1 MRDIFIMLCFFMTLG
16 FGHVTKGKKSNL
28 SQLNLSDFKL
38 VGGEK
43 TFLNKSPIEIIQ
55 CFKLHAL
62 PKTTFE
68 LEFECNFIVESSPY
82 ELKLELKKGNSGKWE
97 IEEYEID
104 KKKVGSQEVHFSD
117 SEMLNGPYSGFRNY
131 YKSILERNYDDYLK
145 YKTKKNKTRETKDRF
160 LDLIDDEFR
169 DKIKDGYSELEV
181 IANSLPLVDPCIKGA
196 SRIEIK
202 FKYLY
207 EIKSKEGIMKVDFEC
222 LRQSGNPEIWIIHD
236 SDAHF
241 KEF

>member
-1 MRDIFIMLCFFMTLG
+1 
-16 FGHVTKGKKSNL
+16 
-28 SQLNLSDFKL
+28 
-38 VGGEK
+38 
-43 TFLNKSPIEIIQ
+43 
-55 CFKLHAL
+55 
-62 PKTTFE
+62 
-68 LEFECNFIVESSPY
+68 
-82 ELKLELKKGNSGKWE
+82 
-97 IEEYEID
+97 
-104 KKKVGSQEVHFSD
+104 
-117 SEMLNGPYSGFRNY
+117 MLNGPYSGFRNY

-196 SRIEIK
+196 SRIEIE

-222 LRQSGNPEIWIIHD
+222 LRQSGNPEIWVIDD